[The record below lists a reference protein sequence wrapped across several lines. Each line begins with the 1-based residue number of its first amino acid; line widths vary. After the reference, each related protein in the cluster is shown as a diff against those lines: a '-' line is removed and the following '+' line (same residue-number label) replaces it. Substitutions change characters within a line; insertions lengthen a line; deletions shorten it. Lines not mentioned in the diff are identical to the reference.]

1 MVEGSEAF
9 WGAENFAHVSWEV
22 KAGPDQEACSPDSS
36 FLSVSD
42 NFDMTGIVDINMLF
56 NNSVKLPVLR

>member
-1 MVEGSEAF
+1 MDDSFCLFALFPLQVGS
-9 WGAENFAHVSWEV
+9 GVY
-22 KAGPDQEACSPDSS
+22 
-36 FLSVSD
+36 VSD

>member
-1 MVEGSEAF
+1 M
-9 WGAENFAHVSWEV
+9 
-22 KAGPDQEACSPDSS
+22 GPDQEACSPDSS

-56 NNSVKLPVLR
+56 NNSVKLPGLR

>member
-1 MVEGSEAF
+1 MGT
-9 WGAENFAHVSWEV
+9 ENFPYVSREV
-22 KAGPDQEACSPDSS
+22 EAGPDQEACSLDSS

-56 NNSVKLPVLR
+56 NNYEISCPEMKPQAAME